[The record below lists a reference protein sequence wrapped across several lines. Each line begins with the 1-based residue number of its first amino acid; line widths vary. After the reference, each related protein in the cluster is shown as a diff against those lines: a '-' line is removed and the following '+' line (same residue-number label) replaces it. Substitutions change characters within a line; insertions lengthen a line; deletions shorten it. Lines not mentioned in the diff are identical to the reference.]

1 MDWNRGDIAVVDQD
15 YDRSASDSLFYL
27 LDFSDDTASGYLE
40 TKDRQHINYSCPLSR
55 IRRVAKVIKFHT
67 Q

>member
-1 MDWNRGDIAVVDQD
+1 MDWQIGDIAVIDQD

-27 LDFSDDTASGYLE
+27 LEFSNDTASGYLE
-40 TKDRQHINYSCPLSR
+40 KDNQKIDYSCPISK